1 MKWDNQ
7 LINHLQW
14 SNAIINREGKEIV
27 AQEIAAMAKDGDVI
41 GAGSGSTVYLTLFA
55 LAERIRKESLH
66 IEVIPASAEISMTCI
81 QLGIPQTTLWN
92 KRPDWVF
99 DGADEVD
106 PEKSLIK
113 GRGGAMFKEKLL
125 IKSSSKSFI
134 IIDDTKLVDHLGS
147 HFPIPVEVF
156 PGALTFV
163 ESEMQRLGASDVKLR
178 LAGGKDGPVLTE
190 NGNFIFDTR
199 FSYVDPSLEQN
210 LKAITGVIESGLFI
224 GYDVE
229 IVVAK
234 NKKQAATT
242 ICHQLCFYLCTAFIC
257 KVRRRWNTTPCA
269 GFYKPSEFHFC
280 RRQDILK
287 RTGWYG

>member
-106 PEKSLIK
+106 PKKSLIK

-125 IKSSSKSFI
+125 IKAVVRASLSLMIQTGRSFGKSF
-134 IIDDTKLVDHLGS
+134 S
-147 HFPIPVEVF
+147 
-156 PGALTFV
+156 
-163 ESEMQRLGASDVKLR
+163 
-178 LAGGKDGPVLTE
+178 
-190 NGNFIFDTR
+190 
-199 FSYVDPSLEQN
+199 
-210 LKAITGVIESGLFI
+210 
-224 GYDVE
+224 
-229 IVVAK
+229 
-234 NKKQAATT
+234 
-242 ICHQLCFYLCTAFIC
+242 
-257 KVRRRWNTTPCA
+257 NTCR
-269 GFYKPSEFHFC
+269 SVSRCINFC
-280 RRQDILK
+280 RK
-287 RTGWYG
+287 RNATVRSF

>member
-27 AQEIAAMAKDGDVI
+27 AREIAAMAEEGDVI

-92 KRPDWVF
+92 KRPDWAF

-106 PEKSLIK
+106 PERSLIK

-125 IKSSSKSFI
+125 IRSSGKTFI
-134 IIDDTKLVDHLGS
+134 IVDPSKLVNILGS
-147 HFPIPVEVF
+147 KFPIPVEVF
-156 PGALTFV
+156 PHALSYV
-163 ESEMQRLGASDVKLR
+163 EKELRRLGASEISLR
-178 LAGGKDGPVLTE
+178 PAHGKDGPILTE
-190 NGNFIFDTR
+190 NGNFILDTR
-199 FSYVDPSLEQN
+199 FHYIDASLEEQ
-210 LKAITGVIESGLFI
+210 LKTITGVIESGLFI
-224 GYDVE
+224 NYDIE
-229 IVVAK
+229 VVV
-234 NKKQAATT
+234 T
-242 ICHQLCFYLCTAFIC
+242 
-257 KVRRRWNTTPCA
+257 R
-269 GFYKPSEFHFC
+269 
-280 RRQDILK
+280 
-287 RTGWYG
+287 

>member
-66 IEVIPASAEISMTCI
+66 IEVIPASAEISMTCM

-125 IKSSSKSFI
+125 IKS
-134 IIDDTKLVDHLGS
+134 KLLLL
-147 HFPIPVEVF
+147 I
-156 PGALTFV
+156 
-163 ESEMQRLGASDVKLR
+163 
-178 LAGGKDGPVLTE
+178 
-190 NGNFIFDTR
+190 GN
-199 FSYVDPSLEQN
+199 V
-210 LKAITGVIESGLFI
+210 GLFAI
-224 GYDVE
+224 QRFRLRRKRSA
-229 IVVAK
+229 VAQPPR
-234 NKKQAATT
+234 NCRLRGAAPHPVQGTFCKKSPENPQK
-242 ICHQLCFYLCTAFIC
+242 LLFWGKTAFGINRGIVAD
-257 KVRRRWNTTPCA
+257 KKGLAVRR
-269 GFYKPSEFHFC
+269 GPSSV
-280 RRQDILK
+280 I
-287 RTGWYG
+287 